1 MDTKFT
7 KINLRCLGAEFA
19 KYRKISG
26 IRQEDAAKAVGKT
39 RGWLSQ
45 VEIGALNISLV
56 DALHL
61 CDLYKCDIRRV
72 IDDAEKTTKEL
83 KGMR

>member
-45 VEIGALNISLV
+45 VEIGALNISL
-56 DALHL
+56 
-61 CDLYKCDIRRV
+61 KKKKRKK
-72 IDDAEKTTKEL
+72 EKAGITQIA
-83 KGMR
+83 